1 MTQLMANQRRIT
13 VPRKRTRVGDDDCRP
28 PRPHHRTPQRLSP
41 RPLRN
46 LRTSTRTRNRLRREK
61 LNHRTNIRAPRHRR
75 QNRLTHIRQNITHRR
90 VRQRS
95 NRTHHRQRIRHR
107 TIHAHKNPC
116 QRTTKQH
123 TPKQHQKQTQKHPA
137 KNITRH
143 QSPKKN
149 GKKIG
154 RRGRGNHH
162 PKPLHPQRG
171 YGGRFFAPPPADPA
185 PGPGFSVASATKG
198 ASIRS
203 PGQAWSARPCTDRLP
218 CA

>member
-1 MTQLMANQRRIT
+1 MANQRRIT

-46 LRTSTRTRNRLRREK
+46 LRTSTRTGHRLRRDK

-116 QRTTKQH
+116 QRTPKQH
-123 TPKQHQKQTQKHPA
+123 TPKQNQKQTQKHPA

-143 QSPKKN
+143 QSPKKM
-149 GKKIG
+149 KKKLGGGGAVTITLNPFTLSG
-154 RRGRGNHH
+154 
-162 PKPLHPQRG
+162 G
-171 YGGRFFAPPPADPA
+171 YGGRFFARPPADPTPA
-185 PGPGFSVASATKG
+185 PGFSAVSATKG
-198 ASIRS
+198 AWIRS
-203 PGQAWSARPCTDRLP
+203 PGQAWSARPCTDHWP
-218 CA
+218 FA